1 MMKIFTIIFTVLAVA
16 SIAFSASKIDTSN
29 PFEGDSIIALIMI
42 MSALCA
48 LTLVYILMASRKI
61 KDRLNKKK

>member
-1 MMKIFTIIFTVLAVA
+1 MKIFTVIFTILALV

-42 MSALCA
+42 MAALCA
-48 LTLVYILMASRKI
+48 LALVYILMVSRKI
-61 KDRLNKKK
+61 KENLNKKK